1 MSTSDQDKS
10 QDMDEMKKEEQEDA
24 SSYYAQGDSKDS
36 HDEEAEFSKPISAVN
51 KAREEMS
58 LLKAVAY
65 LGFGLAALSIIF
77 ILFFIRD
84 LDDRVGGVDSAVSN
98 LEEMIAPLK
107 KEVQDSLR
115 KVNAD
120 ISGLKTKMDASE
132 RRLAVMELKRALI
145 AVQAMGLGKD
155 PELMAKTDQVVA
167 SIQSLLGEFGVG
179 GVQPA
184 PAPVAPPAGEIKVQ
198 EAPQIELPVVE
209 EAAPPAEES
218 AEETAPEP
226 VASAEETPE
235 IEELASEEDAGAE
248 DDAATDEEEAAEE
261 GGDEGEG
268 EDDDKEDE

>member
-179 GVQPA
+179 GVQPT

-235 IEELASEEDAGAE
+235 IEELASEEAPAGA
-248 DDAATDEEEAAEE
+248 DEEEAAEEEEAEE

-268 EDDDKEDE
+268 EEDDEEDE